1 MSPPEILKL
10 DLGDGAQVAKVFDEV
25 KYVTS
30 SYPASSRR
38 SLLVVLTTELAVRR
52 SNANVYNTWDA
63 GAANR
68 FPDKCD
74 ADPEGTK
81 ALNVTASGTL
91 ARLCASA
98 SIFLLYISTDYV
110 FPGAPGDAPYE
121 NNAQPKPTNLYGETK
136 LEGEKA
142 VLAEYEKAGKA
153 GWGAVLRVPV
163 LYGEAEKPEESAVN
177 TLMSSVWKAQ
187 EVKGEGSKIKMDHWA
202 FRYPTNTED
211 VGRVCQDIATKYLET
226 EDKRSLPTVLQ
237 FSSEDRYTK
246 YEICELFAEIMG
258 LPLDG
263 MEPNTQGNDPN
274 SKTQRPYD
282 CHLSTK
288 ALKELG
294 INVATQDFK
303 AWWRLQQRAYRK

>member
-1 MSPPEILKL
+1 MKSSTLHQVILCVL
-10 DLGDGAQVAKVFDEV
+10 WQDSCCTIR
-25 KYVTS
+25 VTQQTQADNQAGTQ
-30 SYPASSRR
+30 ASSRR

-211 VGRVCQDIATKYLET
+211 VGRVCQGMTW
-226 EDKRSLPTVLQ
+226 SHNGP
-237 FSSEDRYTK
+237 
-246 YEICELFAEIMG
+246 LFAT
-258 LPLDG
+258 
-263 MEPNTQGNDPN
+263 N
-274 SKTQRPYD
+274 
-282 CHLSTK
+282 
-288 ALKELG
+288 
-294 INVATQDFK
+294 
-303 AWWRLQQRAYRK
+303 